1 MSPVIPPTLFSMI
14 FSNLFVNFFDIE
26 NIDLEMLKTIL
37 LIMYVV
43 LKKKKM
49 EYSQIFKTMS

>member
-43 LKKKKM
+43 LKKKKNG
-49 EYSQIFKTMS
+49 ILADI